1 MTAPMDCRLIGR
13 WRIVEADLWD
23 RDYLDLVAPATM
35 TIGADGHGEIA
46 YGAMQASLELEY
58 SRSMVFF
65 TWAGFDEGDEI
76 TGSGSAE
83 LNDDGTIEIAFAY
96 HLGDEAVLKA
106 ERMTSSDR
114 VMGLPLGGERRS
126 LLDGERA
133 GGVTMTY
140 FAGLDVGLEETAIC
154 IIDSNGRIVRELR
167 ACSEPEALVRA
178 LRALDVRYGRVG
190 LEACPLSSWLF
201 EGLAAAGLP
210 VVCLEVRHLRAALAA
225 MTHKTDR
232 NDARGIAQVLRT
244 GWFKAVHVKTAW
256 SQERRTLL
264 TARKRMLEQAFDV
277 ENTIRGL
284 LKGHGLKV
292 GRVTRTTFAPRVR
305 ELVAAVPVVAAAIE
319 PLLTA
324 HATLRKSFAEL
335 HRQVL
340 AVTRIDPV
348 SRRLMTVPGIGAVTA
363 LAYCSAVDIPERFP
377 RSRAVGAH
385 FGLVPRKYQSGT
397 TDRNGRITKAGDA
410 MVRTALYEAANVLL
424 TRVTRWSP
432 LKAWAVRLAQR
443 IGGKRA
449 KVALARKLAVIL
461 HRIWIDGTTFT
472 WTRERAMA
480 AV

>member
-1 MTAPMDCRLIGR
+1 
-13 WRIVEADLWD
+13 
-23 RDYLDLVAPATM
+23 
-35 TIGADGHGEIA
+35 
-46 YGAMQASLELEY
+46 
-58 SRSMVFF
+58 
-65 TWAGFDEGDEI
+65 
-76 TGSGSAE
+76 
-83 LNDDGTIEIAFAY
+83 
-96 HLGDEAVLKA
+96 
-106 ERMTSSDR
+106 
-114 VMGLPLGGERRS
+114 
-126 LLDGERA
+126 
-133 GGVTMTY
+133 MTY

-154 IIDSNGRIVRELR
+154 IIDSNGGIVRELR

-178 LRALDVRYGRVG
+178 LRGLDVRYGRVG

-305 ELVAAVPVVAAAIE
+305 ELVAAVPVLAAAIE

-324 HATLRKSFAEL
+324 HATLRKSFTEL

-397 TDRNGRITKAGDA
+397 TDRNGRITKAA
-410 MVRTALYEAANVLL
+410 
-424 TRVTRWSP
+424 TRWSGP
-432 LKAWAVRLAQR
+432 RSTRPPTSCSPGLH
-443 IGGKRA
+443 GG
-449 KVALARKLAVIL
+449 
-461 HRIWIDGTTFT
+461 HH
-472 WTRERAMA
+472 
-480 AV
+480 

>member
-1 MTAPMDCRLIGR
+1 
-13 WRIVEADLWD
+13 
-23 RDYLDLVAPATM
+23 
-35 TIGADGHGEIA
+35 
-46 YGAMQASLELEY
+46 
-58 SRSMVFF
+58 
-65 TWAGFDEGDEI
+65 
-76 TGSGSAE
+76 
-83 LNDDGTIEIAFAY
+83 
-96 HLGDEAVLKA
+96 
-106 ERMTSSDR
+106 
-114 VMGLPLGGERRS
+114 
-126 LLDGERA
+126 
-133 GGVTMTY
+133 MTY

-305 ELVAAVPVVAAAIE
+305 ELVAAVPVLAAAIE

-324 HATLRKSFAEL
+324 HATLRKSFTEL